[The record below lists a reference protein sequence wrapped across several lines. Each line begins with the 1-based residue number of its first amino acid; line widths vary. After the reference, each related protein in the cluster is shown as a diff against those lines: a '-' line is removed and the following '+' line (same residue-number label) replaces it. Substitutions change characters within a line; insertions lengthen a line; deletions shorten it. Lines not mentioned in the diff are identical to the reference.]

1 MSRAADLLEHVGRVG
16 IRNAHARR
24 PDGLHPLVH
33 LLFIFSREHHTLA
46 AGVRKDEGEGPHGL
60 SQGGTDQVSVRADA
74 GQPARMQRARLHLVI
89 TRPHVTLVEEHD
101 AIGFVA
107 ESEEIAG
114 RLWHAQKRLSV
125 KLTRDCLWQGRGGCG
140 KGSRKYIKT
149 LSRSTNHLLFHL
161 EPVS

>member
-60 SQGGTDQVSVRADA
+60 
-74 GQPARMQRARLHLVI
+74 VI
-89 TRPHVTLVEEHD
+89 TRPHVALVEEHD

-107 ESEEIAG
+107 ESEEVAG
-114 RLWHAQKRLSV
+114 RLEIHQDIVAQHKPSLIPLGARL
-125 KLTRDCLWQGRGGCG
+125 LTAA
-140 KGSRKYIKT
+140 
-149 LSRSTNHLLFHL
+149 
-161 EPVS
+161 